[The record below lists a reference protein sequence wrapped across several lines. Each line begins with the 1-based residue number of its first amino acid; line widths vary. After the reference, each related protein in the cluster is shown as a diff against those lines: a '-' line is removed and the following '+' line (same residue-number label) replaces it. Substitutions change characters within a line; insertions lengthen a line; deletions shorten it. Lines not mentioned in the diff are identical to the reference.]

1 MTKFDLRRFN
11 NNDAMS
17 LFDSLKDGRVIKH
30 MASTGF
36 TIKICQ
42 EIVDKSD
49 KHWKEYNIGDF
60 AVINKVTN
68 EIIGWAGFKLWQ
80 ANQFEILVVLNPSS
94 WGLGYQV
101 YSELI
106 NLAKNKF
113 KLNEIYILLP
123 KTRKSFRVVESL
135 GFKFSEETM
144 FNDEVFIKF
153 IKKL

>member
-94 WGLGYQV
+94 
-101 YSELI
+101 
-106 NLAKNKF
+106 
-113 KLNEIYILLP
+113 
-123 KTRKSFRVVESL
+123 
-135 GFKFSEETM
+135 
-144 FNDEVFIKF
+144 
-153 IKKL
+153 